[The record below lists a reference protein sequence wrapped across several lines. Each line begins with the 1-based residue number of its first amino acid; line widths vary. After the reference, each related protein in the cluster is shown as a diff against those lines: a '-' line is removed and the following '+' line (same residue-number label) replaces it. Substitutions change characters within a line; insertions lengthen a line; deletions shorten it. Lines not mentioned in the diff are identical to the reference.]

1 MILTY
6 SEKGDG
12 QDIIVDYSGEA
23 NTIIDTYIF
32 RKGYGQ
38 VNIYEYSGEANTI
51 IDTLKLEDINPNEIS
66 LNCNRYDL
74 IMKLNESKDS
84 ITIQGYFSS
93 DLHKI
98 EKIQFADG
106 TVWDINTIKSS
117 LVYSNGTVGIDSL
130 NAEGEV
136 IMNGYEGDD
145 TLRSGAGNDK
155 IYGGTGN
162 DQVYGNGGNDLLYGE
177 DGDDKL
183 YGGNGDDILDGGEGK
198 DYLYGENG
206 NDLLDGKNGGGYLEG
221 GAGVD
226 TYIFRKGY
234 GQVNI
239 YEYSGE
245 ANTIIDTL
253 KLEDINPNE
262 ISLNCNRY
270 DLIMKLNE
278 SKDSITI
285 QGYFS
290 SDLHKIEKIQ
300 FADGTVWDINTI
312 KSSLVYSN
320 GTVGIDSLNAEG
332 EVIMNGYE
340 GDDTL
345 RSGAGNDKI
354 YGGTGNDQVYGNGGN
369 DLLYGEDGDDKL
381 YGGNGD
387 DILDGGEG
395 KDYLYGENGNDLL
408 DGKNGGGYLE
418 GGAGNDTYIFSKGDG
433 QDIIY
438 NSSSLDTDNDKLSL
452 NDVNLSETAFI
463 KSNTDLIIKLNETT
477 DSVTILGYFNYGKY
491 SLEEIEFMNGETLT
505 PEDVNNVILGKYVSH
520 TIPQYNIS
528 LDKAIEILSEA
539 SNPSIFN
546 ITGTST
552 SSDIMTDILLNMNS

>member
-1 MILTY
+1 MKGYQLIGTENNDQLTGNTGNDIL
-6 SEKGDG
+6 DG
-12 QDIIVDYSGEA
+12 GLGNDLLIGGRG
-23 NTIIDTYIF
+23 NDTYIF
-32 RKGYGQ
+32 NRGYG
-38 VNIYEYSGEANTI
+38 VITIEDYDEAIGAIDTIKFGVGINIENITFLRIIDNLEISIKGTNDKLIVRNFYKDKRYQIENFIFNDGSTFYKNVFDSLIMYGTPNADTIRASDKNETI
-51 IDTLKLEDINPNEIS
+51 IAL
-66 LNCNRYDL
+66 
-74 IMKLNESKDS
+74 
-84 ITIQGYFSS
+84 G
-93 DLHKI
+93 
-98 EKIQFADG
+98 
-106 TVWDINTIKSS
+106 
-117 LVYSNGTVGIDSL
+117 SND
-130 NAEGEV
+130 A
-136 IMNGYEGDD
+136 
-145 TLRSGAGNDK
+145 
-155 IYGGTGN
+155 
-162 DQVYGNGGNDLLYGE
+162 VYGNGGNDFLYGQG
-177 DGDDKL
+177 GDDKL